1 MEAVSEKPKDAKE
14 QVKKDEKPKENPNL
28 SIWNKVCRPPTIA
41 LKQIKGG
48 RLSGMTDVNPQW
60 RIKAMTEQFGLIGF
74 GWKYD
79 IIEKWNETL
88 DGQVACFVKIA
99 LFYKVEEKWS
109 EPVIGIGG
117 SMLLTRESKG
127 LYLSDE
133 GYKMALT
140 DAISVA
146 VKHIG
151 VAADI
156 YAGLWDGWK
165 YKDEPDKPEKPEM
178 TDEEKK
184 TIDEI
189 YKRLIDIASEKNLIP
204 DRASI
209 KNLAIAKA
217 KRLPNTPDEITKFV
231 DFIVEAN
238 TPEKERKNFLGQ
250 VCKPTPKK

>member
-1 MEAVSEKPKDAKE
+1 MPGQVKLE
-14 QVKKDEKPKENPNL
+14 VKKDEKPEENPNL
-28 SIWNKVCRPPTIA
+28 IIWNKVCRPPKEA

-48 RLSGMTDVNPQW
+48 RLTGMTDVNPQW

-79 IIEKWNETL
+79 IVEKWNETL

-99 LFYKVEEKWS
+99 LYYKVDDNWS

-117 SMLLTRESKG
+117 SMLLTRETKG

-151 VAADI
+151 IAADI

-165 YKDEPDKPEKPEM
+165 YKDEPEKPKPPEF
-178 TDEEKK
+178 TKEEQAA
-184 TIDEI
+184 INEVH
-189 YKRLIDIASEKNLIP
+189 KRLFDIASEKGLMP
-204 DRASI
+204 DNASI
-209 KNLAIAKA
+209 KNFAMNSRA
-217 KRLPNTPDEITKFV
+217 KRLPVTPEEIAKFV
-231 DFIVEAN
+231 DFLVEAN
-238 TPEKERKNFLGQ
+238 TPEKDRKNYLGQ
-250 VCKPTPKK
+250 VCKPMPKQPNNEP